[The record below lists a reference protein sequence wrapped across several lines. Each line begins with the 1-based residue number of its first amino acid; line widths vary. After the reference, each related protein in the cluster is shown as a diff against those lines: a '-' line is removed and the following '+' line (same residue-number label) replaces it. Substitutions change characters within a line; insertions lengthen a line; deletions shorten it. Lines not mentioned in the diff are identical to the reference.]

1 MITTS
6 YGPGFLGVTATI
18 GALGGFVA
26 IIDFGYGQA
35 LFNNLTLPAERLSP
49 KMNTAQNTIVAKIFK
64 LVLVLSMSLFGVFAF
79 VYSLFSAR
87 LNTPLIENKELKY
100 AILTS
105 LLLSCMT
112 VPLSLS
118 FKILAAKSHFRKLL
132 LIQGMYP
139 IFSLFII
146 LLVSIWPEHVR
157 FLVLVNTSLILF
169 LISLVAF
176 ISSGAPTA
184 LAVKITTREI
194 LGSAKQFKSIAFWSL
209 LGTISM
215 TFFTF
220 LPRYITSRSSNP
232 SSIFHLTYILI
243 FLASGQSVVLAYVMK
258 FVTEYRNSTDK
269 SFSSVLRAT
278 ANCFLI
284 STFLSLGVAILIP
297 FTSLMPFRFLTF
309 NEFLAF
315 LFMFSSWS
323 IFVIPYTCQV
333 SPHQVRATTLLI
345 IFSGSLSMLLL
356 KLHGESDLRGVLINY
371 NFPFYI
377 ITTLIIL
384 LLTIKWAHVQ
394 LFNELLSAMSKLHIP
409 PLMRVIMIRLFR
421 KIS

>member
-1 MITTS
+1 
-6 YGPGFLGVTATI
+6 
-18 GALGGFVA
+18 
-26 IIDFGYGQA
+26 
-35 LFNNLTLPAERLSP
+35 
-49 KMNTAQNTIVAKIFK
+49 
-64 LVLVLSMSLFGVFAF
+64 
-79 VYSLFSAR
+79 
-87 LNTPLIENKELKY
+87 
-100 AILTS
+100 
-105 LLLSCMT
+105 
-112 VPLSLS
+112 
-118 FKILAAKSHFRKLL
+118 
-132 LIQGMYP
+132 
-139 IFSLFII
+139 
-146 LLVSIWPEHVR
+146 
-157 FLVLVNTSLILF
+157 
-169 LISLVAF
+169 
-176 ISSGAPTA
+176 
-184 LAVKITTREI
+184 
-194 LGSAKQFKSIAFWSL
+194 
-209 LGTISM
+209 
-215 TFFTF
+215 
-220 LPRYITSRSSNP
+220 
-232 SSIFHLTYILI
+232 
-243 FLASGQSVVLAYVMK
+243 
-258 FVTEYRNSTDK
+258 
-269 SFSSVLRAT
+269 
-278 ANCFLI
+278 
-284 STFLSLGVAILIP
+284 VAILIP